1 MGGKWNAWIY
11 CLSNNLSSFVPK
23 NKNIP
28 IFKTNFIR
36 CSEVILYP
44 NFVLHT
50 LSTEGKLCVR
60 CKFTVET
67 LTKIFS
73 LEKMWEVQLS
83 VPMMSEIHEVS
94 KGSEDTVSQTLLSS
108 LYSISLILPGSNKS
122 LDLLQSQTS
131 TENHP
136 AGNKPTCY

>member
-1 MGGKWNAWIY
+1 
-11 CLSNNLSSFVPK
+11 
-23 NKNIP
+23 
-28 IFKTNFIR
+28 
-36 CSEVILYP
+36 
-44 NFVLHT
+44 
-50 LSTEGKLCVR
+50 
-60 CKFTVET
+60 
-67 LTKIFS
+67 
-73 LEKMWEVQLS
+73 
-83 VPMMSEIHEVS
+83 MMSEIHEVS